1 MLNQLLTIPD
11 SDWIVRFRQPEGQ
24 GPWPVYL
31 LLHGWTGDETSMW
44 IFASRLPEQ
53 SVLIAPRGLY
63 PTRPSGFSW
72 VARQEDRWPSV
83 ADFQPAIERLVEV
96 LSQSWFPVADFSRL
110 HLVGFSQGAALSF
123 AFLLIQP
130 ERITSVAGLSG
141 FLPGDAQV
149 IAQRQPITGK
159 RLFLAHGT
167 RDRLVPVEK
176 ARQAVDTLETAGAQ
190 VVYCED
196 DVGHKLSASCF
207 RGLEAFFSGQAN
219 C

>member
-1 MLNQLLTIPD
+1 MLNQLLTIPG
-11 SDWIVRFRQPEGQ
+11 SEWIVRFRQPEGQ
-24 GPWPVYL
+24 GSWPVFL

-53 SVLIAPRGLY
+53 AVLIAPRGLY
-63 PTRPSGFSW
+63 PTQPSGYSW
-72 VARQEDRWPSV
+72 VLRQENRWPTV
-83 ADFQPAIERLVEV
+83 ADFEPAIERLDEI
-96 LSQSWFPVADFSRL
+96 LTWRNFPVADFSRL

-123 AFLLIQP
+123 AFLLTQP

-141 FLPGDAQV
+141 FLPEDSQV
-149 IAQRQPITGK
+149 IAQRQPIIGK

-167 RDRLVPVEK
+167 QDRLVPVER
-176 ARQAVDTLETAGAQ
+176 ARQAVDILETAGAQ

-207 RGLEAFFSGQAN
+207 RGLEAFYSGQAN

>member
-1 MLNQLLTIPD
+1 MLNQLLTIPE
-11 SDWIVRFRQPEGQ
+11 SEWIIRYRQPDGP
-24 GPWPVYL
+24 GPWPVFL

-53 SVLIAPRGLY
+53 AILIAPRGLY
-63 PTRPSGFSW
+63 LTQPSGYSW
-72 VARQEDRWPSV
+72 VARQEDRWPTV
-83 ADFQPAIERLVEV
+83 ADFQPTLERMDEILT
-96 LSQSWFPVADFSRL
+96 QRWFPVADFSRL

-123 AFLLIQP
+123 AFLLTQP

-141 FLPGDAQV
+141 FLPEGAQI
-149 IAQRQPITGK
+149 IAQRQPILGK

-167 RDRLVPVEK
+167 QDRLVPVGR
-176 ARQAVDTLETAGAQ
+176 ARQAVDILEAGGAQ
-190 VVYCED
+190 VIYCED
-196 DVGHKLSASCF
+196 EVGHKLSASCF